1 MNAQGTTDPLGPAKH
16 NNFDIDEG
24 PISQRLKRRDGSK
37 PPPSYSG
44 HDGDEESSDEDVGG
58 ESVEGSEAG
67 QAGGAQA
74 ASSSNTNPPRQTFSC
89 SICARDFGTANQ
101 VALHALQDA
110 QLHARGPRLQ
120 WAHHNYP
127 QGRGG
132 RTVRA
137 LANLRM

>member
-1 MNAQGTTDPLGPAKH
+1 MSPEHVDATTGESTSEGDV
-16 NNFDIDEG
+16 DMDER

-89 SICARDFGTANQ
+89 SICAQDFKTAKS
-101 VALHALQDA
+101 LCTHFET
-110 QLHARGPRLQ
+110 
-120 WAHHNYP
+120 HN
-127 QGRGG
+127 
-132 RTVRA
+132 
-137 LANLRM
+137 